1 MHLDAP
7 PAHGDFCVRS
17 LSVPEVATDPGVS
30 VNWVS
35 GRIRRGVI
43 RIDRDPDAGH
53 FLFPDT
59 DRTMRALRQLRT
71 GAIARIAGPVF
82 LPNGFVLAA
91 SLNRCRR
98 RMPWT
103 VLQSTS
109 VRLGERCPSAV
120 NCRAISQDR
129 LRLLFAARP
138 DRDPSILADRHGA
151 AVLEYRGEIHGP
163 LVQSQHLLRGIAQK
177 RPADRQCV
185 EAPGSAVAPSAVI
198 ARVRIGPPCPLNCA
212 AAGARK
218 SIDPISAAQQSREIR
233 VRRTR
238 TSMNPA

>member
-43 RIDRDPDAGH
+43 RIDRDPDAGR

-103 VLQSTS
+103 VLQKH
-109 VRLGERCPSAV
+109 LG
-120 NCRAISQDR
+120 
-129 LRLLFAARP
+129 AAR
-138 DRDPSILADRHGA
+138 R
-151 AVLEYRGEIHGP
+151 AVSLGG
-163 LVQSQHLLRGIAQK
+163 
-177 RPADRQCV
+177 
-185 EAPGSAVAPSAVI
+185 
-198 ARVRIGPPCPLNCA
+198 
-212 AAGARK
+212 
-218 SIDPISAAQQSREIR
+218 
-233 VRRTR
+233 
-238 TSMNPA
+238 

>member
-1 MHLDAP
+1 MHLDSP

-43 RIDRDPDAGH
+43 RIDRDPDAGR

-71 GAIARIAGPVF
+71 DAIARIAGPVF

-138 DRDPSILADRHGA
+138 DRDPSILAGRHRE
-151 AVLEYRGEIHGP
+151 VY
-163 LVQSQHLLRGIAQK
+163 V
-177 RPADRQCV
+177 
-185 EAPGSAVAPSAVI
+185 
-198 ARVRIGPPCPLNCA
+198 
-212 AAGARK
+212 
-218 SIDPISAAQQSREIR
+218 AQQRHRDAVRLVIVCCFTFLNFSFVGAGVLSLDHLWESRVD
-233 VRRTR
+233 VRRRKPLWAPTPDQ
-238 TSMNPA
+238 T